1 MKRWC
6 AACAAV
12 LVLAC
17 DRSPT
22 TPQPSPATQQPPPV
36 QTIRFTRITV
46 TGPQTIAPGETASY
60 KAMGVM
66 ADGTMQDVTSQVI
79 WRMTT
84 SVASVQPTGSVTGT
98 EPGEGVLIATL
109 NGRPGSQIVIVVP
122 SGTYRLM
129 GTVAESGLPVAGAVV
144 TVVEG
149 VGAGKAAMTN
159 NSGQYRLYGVGG
171 NVRLQATK
179 NEYVPST
186 GSVVVESHLSLNLDI
201 RQTREQVIAGDY
213 LLEFKAG
220 KACNALPEDARQRR
234 YTASVSQSGPRFTVA
249 LGGATFVVSA
259 GLGNAFSGRVEPDRI
274 SFDLPDGYYYGLDGP
289 AVVEAL
295 DDTRRLIFTGSGPMT
310 RTPTGLAGNFNG
322 TVWIESL
329 QRSTLSR
336 CPANDHQLVM
346 TAR

>member
-1 MKRWC
+1 MNRWLVTV
-6 AACAAV
+6 AAA

-17 DRSPT
+17 DHSPT
-22 TPQPSPATQQPPPV
+22 TPQPSPVPTAPASAPIV
-36 QTIRFTRITV
+36 ISRIIV
-46 TGPQTIAPGETASY
+46 TGPQTIAPGETVSY
-60 KAMGVM
+60 KAVGQLL
-66 ADGTMQDVTSQVI
+66 DGTMQDVTSQVT

-98 EPGEGVLIATL
+98 EPGEGVLVATL
-109 NGRPGSQIVIVVP
+109 NGRSGSQIVIVVP
-122 SGTYRLM
+122 SGTYRLI
-129 GTVAESGLPVAGAVV
+129 GTVAESGLPVTGAVV

-149 VGAGKAAMTN
+149 VGAGKAALTN

-171 NVRLQATK
+171 NVQLQATK
-179 NEYVPST
+179 NQYVSST
-186 GSVVVESHLSLNLDI
+186 GSLVVESHLTLNLDI
-201 RQTREQVIAGDY
+201 RQTREQVISGDY
-213 LLEFKAG
+213 LLEFRAG
-220 KACNALPEDARQRR
+220 KACTALPEEARQRR
-234 YTASVSQSGPRFTVA
+234 YTASVSQSGPRFSVA

-295 DDTRRLIFTGSGPMT
+295 DDTRRLIFTGYGTMT
-310 RTPTGLAGNFNG
+310 RTPTGLAGTFNG

-336 CPANDHQLVM
+336 CAASDHQFVL